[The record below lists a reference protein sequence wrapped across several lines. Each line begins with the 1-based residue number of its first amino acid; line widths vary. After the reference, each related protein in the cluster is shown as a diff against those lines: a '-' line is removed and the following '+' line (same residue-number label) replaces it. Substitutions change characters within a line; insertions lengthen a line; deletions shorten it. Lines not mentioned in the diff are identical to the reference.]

1 MSTTNP
7 AADINN
13 ANYGNGVY
21 SALLN
26 ALRTP
31 YEVGFG
37 TGPNA
42 NGPGNQALRANVAVG
57 GYPDLRITNRG
68 SDWYFAVC
76 AVMGAAT
83 LAFMGLSFTKPRS
96 DRLFH
101 YITAMITLVAC
112 IAYFSMGSGLGQ
124 TPITVEFGRP
134 NSAMVGGAGLHGTRE
149 IFYVRYID
157 WFVTTPLLL
166 LDLLLTA
173 GVPWPTTLIV
183 ILADEVM
190 IVTGLVGALTR
201 TSYKWGYWTFGMVA
215 FFYVVYSLVAVG
227 MPHAKALGPDVSRV
241 FTMCGVLTLFLW
253 FLYPIAWG
261 VAEGGNVIHPDSEAI
276 FYGILDLIAK
286 PVFGFMLI
294 FGHKNITA
302 AQLGLNIYDPVENR
316 QHTEKVHN
324 DVGANVHGHGANGV
338 TGTTANTSVPAT
350 TV

>member
-1 MSTTNP
+1 MSGFQ
-7 AADINN
+7 AADYQSDIN
-13 ANYGNGVY
+13 APSTGNGAY
-21 SALLN
+21 AAALQ
-26 ALRTP
+26 ALRLP
-31 YEVGFG
+31 YEVAFG
-37 TGPNA
+37 TGPYA
-42 NGPGNQALRANVAVG
+42 GGRGNQALNANIGIG
-57 GYPDLRITNRG
+57 GLADLNITTRG
-68 SDWYFAVC
+68 SDWYYTVC
-76 AVMGAAT
+76 AVMAVST
-83 LAFMGLSFTKPRS
+83 FAFMGLSFTKPRS

-101 YITAMITLVAC
+101 YITAAITLVAS

-124 TPITVEFGRP
+124 VPITVEFGRP
-134 NSAMVGGAGLHGTRE
+134 DSKMVYGAGLHGTRE

-173 GVPWPTTLIV
+173 GVPWPTILIT
-183 ILADEVM
+183 IIADEVM

-201 TSYKWGYWTFGMVA
+201 SSYKWGYYTFGMLA
-215 FFYVVYSLVAVG
+215 FFYVVYALVAVG
-227 MPHAKALGPDVSRV
+227 MPHAKALGKDVSRV

-286 PVFGFMLI
+286 PVFGFLLV

-302 AQLGLNIYDPVENR
+302 AQLGIKIYDPVEAP
-316 QHTEKVHN
+316 TEKVHN
-324 DVGANVHGHGANGV
+324 DVGANVHTNGTNGV
-338 TGTTANTSVPAT
+338 VGNSQVPAT